1 LEESSATAT
10 TAATEGSKMDNITAV
25 INRKVWNFIEDASEQ
40 ACAEYGVNEKEV
52 WSDGKRFGYLQEFA
66 DHLIQETAE
75 WNRTDSSVRLQATDY
90 VRAVIMQFAA

>member
-1 LEESSATAT
+1 
-10 TAATEGSKMDNITAV
+10 MDNITAV

-52 WSDGKRFGYLQEFA
+52 WSDSKRFGYLQEFA
-66 DHLIQETAE
+66 SHLIQETAE
-75 WNRTDSSVRLQATDY
+75 WNRSDSSVRLQATDY

>member
-1 LEESSATAT
+1 
-10 TAATEGSKMDNITAV
+10 MDNITV

-52 WSDGKRFGYLQEFA
+52 WSDSKRFGYLQEFA
-66 DHLIQETAE
+66 SHLVQETAE
-75 WNRTDSSVRLQATDY
+75 WNRTDRSVRLQVTDY

>member
-1 LEESSATAT
+1 
-10 TAATEGSKMDNITAV
+10 MDNIAV
-25 INRKVWNFIEDASEQ
+25 ISRKVWNFIENASEQ
-40 ACAEYGVNEKEV
+40 ACAEYGVDEKKV

>member
-1 LEESSATAT
+1 
-10 TAATEGSKMDNITAV
+10 MDNNTA
-25 INRKVWNFIEDASEQ
+25 IIERKVWNFIEDASEQ

-52 WSDGKRFGYLQEFA
+52 WSGKRFGYLQEFA

>member
-1 LEESSATAT
+1 
-10 TAATEGSKMDNITAV
+10 MDNITAV

-52 WSDGKRFGYLQEFA
+52 WSDNKRFGYLQEFA
-66 DHLIQETAE
+66 SHLIQETVE

>member
-1 LEESSATAT
+1 
-10 TAATEGSKMDNITAV
+10 MDNIAV

-40 ACAEYGVNEKEV
+40 ACAEYGVDEKKV

-75 WNRTDSSVRLQATDY
+75 WNRTDSSVKLQATDY

>member
-1 LEESSATAT
+1 
-10 TAATEGSKMDNITAV
+10 MDNITAV

-66 DHLIQETAE
+66 SHLIQETAE
-75 WNRTDSSVRLQATDY
+75 WNRSDASGRLQATDY

>member
-1 LEESSATAT
+1 
-10 TAATEGSKMDNITAV
+10 MDNITAV

-40 ACAEYGVNEKEV
+40 ACAEYGVDEKEV
-52 WSDGKRFGYLQEFA
+52 WSDNERFGYLKEFA
-66 DHLIQETAE
+66 DHLMQETAA

>member
-1 LEESSATAT
+1 
-10 TAATEGSKMDNITAV
+10 MDNITAV

-66 DHLIQETAE
+66 AHLIQETVE

>member
-1 LEESSATAT
+1 
-10 TAATEGSKMDNITAV
+10 MDNIAV

-40 ACAEYGVNEKEV
+40 ACAEYGVDEKKV

-75 WNRTDSSVRLQATDY
+75 WNRSDASVKLQATDY

>member
-1 LEESSATAT
+1 
-10 TAATEGSKMDNITAV
+10 MDNKTA
-25 INRKVWNFIEDASEQ
+25 IIDRKVWNFIEDASAQ

-52 WSDGKRFGYLQEFA
+52 WSDDKRFGYLLEFA

-75 WNRTDSSVRLQATDY
+75 WNRSDASVKLQATDY

>member
-1 LEESSATAT
+1 
-10 TAATEGSKMDNITAV
+10 MDNITAV

-40 ACAEYGVNEKEV
+40 ACAEYGVDEKKV

-66 DHLIQETAE
+66 SHLIQETAE
-75 WNRTDSSVRLQATDY
+75 WNRSDASVKLQATYY